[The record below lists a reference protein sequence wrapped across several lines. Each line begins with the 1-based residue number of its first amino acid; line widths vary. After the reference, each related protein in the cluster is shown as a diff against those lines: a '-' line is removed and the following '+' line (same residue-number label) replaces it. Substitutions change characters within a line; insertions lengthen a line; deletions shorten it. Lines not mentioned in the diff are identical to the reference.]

1 MGWANRSAASTRHL
15 SHRENGVGED
25 RFKVSDRVKDFPFV
39 AELATGGTAVEVPI
53 DLDAI
58 AVHAA
63 ISGPALAA

>member
-1 MGWANRSAASTRHL
+1 
-15 SHRENGVGED
+15 
-25 RFKVSDRVKDFPFV
+25 VKDFPFV
-39 AELATGGTAVEVPI
+39 AELATGGTAVELPI